1 MSISLRTL
9 KGVGEKT
16 EKLFAKIGVTDM
28 ESLLSYYPRNYDAYE
43 EPVEIRSLEEGAV
56 VAISVAVITGVYV
69 NQVRN
74 LQVITTTVAELTG
87 KISVTW
93 FNAPYLRSAVRKGSR
108 FVLRGRVVRK
118 QGKLQ
123 MEHPE
128 IFTPAAYEEILH
140 SLQPIYGLTAGL
152 SNKTIVKLIHQV
164 NEAGAHVS
172 YMIVSE
178 AGASV
183 FPRSNDKLVGK
194 GYALDYGLKA
204 IWEQYADR
212 DYEAFF
218 VFDADNVLDVN
229 YFREM
234 NKTFDNGAKA
244 STSYRNSKNYDSN
257 WISAGY
263 AVWFLRE
270 AKFLNQARL
279 PLNTSCAVSGTGFF
293 IAADIIEKTD
303 GWRRH
308 LLTKDIALSA
318 NSILEGI
325 RIAYTPTAV
334 LYDEQPG
341 TFRDSWNQ
349 RFRWAKGFYQV
360 FWHYGARLAKGVF
373 TNPKGSRFACY
384 DMLMTIAPGML
395 LSIIS
400 ILFNTIIIVLAA
412 TGVMSTGVAIASSV
426 TSVVFCLCNYIV
438 FMFVFGVLTT
448 FVEWDS
454 IRTTTAKKIRYM
466 FTFPFFMLT
475 YIPIALIALV
485 KKAAWK
491 PIRHS
496 ISVDVAEFSEAEG
509 VRLSSK

>member
-1 MSISLRTL
+1 MEAVKTINYIISIVFIVCYTYQFFYILVPYVVKDRRR
-9 KGVGEKT
+9 GEVRGHRYAVLISARN
-16 EKLFAKIGVTDM
+16 EEAVIGQLLESIKRQSYDGGLVTTF
-28 ESLLSYYPRNYDAYE
+28 
-43 EPVEIRSLEEGAV
+43 V
-56 VAISVAVITGVYV
+56 VADNCTDGTARVA
-69 NQVRN
+69 
-74 LQVITTTVAELTG
+74 AESG
-87 KISVTW
+87 AIV
-93 FNAPYLRSAVRKGSR
+93 FERFDSA
-108 FVLRGRVVRK
+108 
-118 QGKLQ
+118 
-123 MEHPE
+123 
-128 IFTPAAYEEILH
+128 
-140 SLQPIYGLTAGL
+140 
-152 SNKTIVKLIHQV
+152 N
-164 NEAGAHVS
+164 
-172 YMIVSE
+172 
-178 AGASV
+178 
-183 FPRSNDKLVGK
+183 VGK
-194 GYALDYGLKA
+194 GYALNYLLHRIDELFPERPFDGY
-204 IWEQYADR
+204 
-212 DYEAFF
+212 F
-218 VFDADNVLDVN
+218 VFDADNVLEEN
-229 YFREM
+229 YIEEM
-234 NKTFDNGAKA
+234 NRVFSEGYEIV
-244 STSYRNSKNYDSN
+244 TSYRNSKNFAAN

-279 PLNTSCAVSGTGFF
+279 TLNTSCAVSGTGFF
-293 IAADIIEKTD
+293 IAADILKAAG
-303 GWRRH
+303 GWKWH
-308 LLTKDIALSA
+308 LLTEDIEFSA
-318 NSILEGI
+318 ASIIDGV
-325 RIAYTPTAV
+325 RISYCPTAV
-334 LYDEQPG
+334 LYDEQPI

-360 FWHYGARLAKGVF
+360 FAHYAGGLVKGTL
-373 TNPKGSRFACY
+373 TNPRGYRFACY